1 MEMDE
6 NTTSCTEDVRSQF
19 SANMTLCNFMLA
31 ALTIGYASFGAVGG
45 FLSLY
50 VSTRVIA
57 LMGGSVVVTSFF
69 ITSLYTSNV
78 YVMMF
83 CSFGV
88 LYGVGAGFMWRYDP
102 TNCVIPYSRFPFLI
116 YLSIFQSLTQ

>member
-1 MEMDE
+1 ME
-6 NTTSCTEDVRSQF
+6 
-19 SANMTLCNFMLA
+19 LCNFMLA

-45 FLSLY
+45 FLSLC
-50 VSTRVIA
+50 VSTRVVA
-57 LMGGSVVVTSFF
+57 VMGGSVVVTSFF

-88 LYGVGAGFMWRYDP
+88 LYGVGAGFMWRF
-102 TNCVIPYSRFPFLI
+102 VPFLSVI
-116 YLSIFQSLTQ
+116 L